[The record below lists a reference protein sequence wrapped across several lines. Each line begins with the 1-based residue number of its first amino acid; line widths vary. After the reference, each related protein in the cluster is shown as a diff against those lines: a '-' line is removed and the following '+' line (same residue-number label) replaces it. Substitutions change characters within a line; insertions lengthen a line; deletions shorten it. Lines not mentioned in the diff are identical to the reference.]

1 MLSFIELPL
10 YKQDQSMSMAS
21 KTNVGREWPTN
32 GIPSATPTAVAML
45 DCLAD
50 DEARNKQETLHL
62 QHPGS
67 ASLGAALD
75 YNMGHSS
82 DVQDDKQEI
91 NDVAH
96 GEITPTIHQT
106 TGVYS

>member
-10 YKQDQSMSMAS
+10 YKQHQSMSMAS
-21 KTNVGREWPTN
+21 KTNVGNEWPTN
-32 GIPSATPTAVAML
+32 DIPSATPTAVAML

-62 QHPGS
+62 QQSVS

-75 YNMGHSS
+75 NNTGYAS
-82 DVQDDKQEI
+82 DVQYDKQEI
-91 NDVAH
+91 NNMAH
-96 GEITPTIHQT
+96 GNVTPTIHQA
-106 TGVYS
+106 TGAYS